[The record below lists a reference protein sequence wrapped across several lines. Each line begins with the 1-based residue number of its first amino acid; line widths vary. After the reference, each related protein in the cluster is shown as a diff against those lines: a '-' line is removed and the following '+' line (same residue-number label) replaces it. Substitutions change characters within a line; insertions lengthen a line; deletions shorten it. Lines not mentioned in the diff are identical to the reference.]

1 MKTVMFLLE
10 KEFRQVFRNPSI
22 MKIILVVPVVQ
33 LILLPLAANYEVKN
47 VRIGIVDND
56 HSLYSQ
62 QMINKITASGYF
74 KLAGYSMSFN
84 DAMKLIER
92 DEADIILQ
100 IPPSFEKSL
109 VKENQ
114 SELFMAVNAIN
125 GTKANIGASY
135 LNIIVRD
142 YNQDVRLKWLQLPR
156 FNDKPRIEI
165 TSSNWYNAH
174 MKYSLFMVPGILVV
188 LLTMI
193 GCFLSALNIVKEKEV
208 GTIEQINVTPIR
220 KHHFILGKLIPFWI
234 IGMIVITLG
243 MMVGWV
249 VYGIL
254 PLGSLWLIYLSAAVY
269 LIAVMGLGLLISTYA
284 NTQQQAMLIA
294 FFLMMIFILMGG
306 LFTAI
311 ESMPYWAQIGT
322 RFNPVAYFIE
332 VMRMVVIKGSTFYD
346 ILPHLLIMLVFA
358 VVLNSWAVFSY
369 KKRS

>member
-10 KEFRQVFRNPSI
+10 KEFQQVFRDPSMI
-22 MKIILVVPVVQ
+22 KMILLMPLIQ
-33 LILLPLAANYEVKN
+33 LILLPLAADYEVKN
-47 VRIGIVDND
+47 VRLGIVDHD

-74 KLAGYSMSFN
+74 KLAGYSSSYK

-109 VKENQ
+109 VKESQ

-135 LNIIVRD
+135 LNIILRD

-156 FNDKPRIEI
+156 FNNEPRIEI
-165 TSSNWYNAH
+165 TSSNWYNTH

-188 LLTMI
+188 LLTMV
-193 GCFLSALNIVKEKEV
+193 GSFLTALNIVKEKEV
-208 GTIEQINVTPIR
+208 GTIEQINVTPLR
-220 KHHFILGKLIPFWI
+220 KHHFILGKLIPFWVM
-234 IGMIVITLG
+234 GMIVITLG
-243 MMVGWV
+243 MMVSWV

-254 PLGSLWLIYLSAAVY
+254 PLGSLWLIYLFAAVY
-269 LIAVMGLGLLISTYA
+269 LLAVMGLGLLISTYA

-306 LFTAI
+306 LYTAI
-311 ESMPYWAQIGT
+311 ESMPYWAQVVT

-332 VMRMVVIKGSTFYD
+332 VMRMVVIKGSTFSD
-346 ILPHLLIMLVFA
+346 ILPHLLIMLLFA